1 MTPRTEVRGLAYQMV
16 KDIFPHLEGIVGAE
30 LAAHFENVD
39 GEAWYDAGP
48 YLKTIRYLIEHIS
61 PQVMV
66 LIGNQLIE
74 AFKGVI
80 RRRGINT
87 TRELAEAL
95 PELTKEIMRGEN
107 AGQWAAEEY
116 APGRAVIRE
125 TGLTANTDFGSGVIK
140 AGLELV
146 GAYNVRV
153 TVIDDRAAGAEANR
167 YLVEWIDPAEAT

>member
-1 MTPRTEVRGLAYQMV
+1 MV
-16 KDIFPHLEGIVGAE
+16 KEVFPHLEGIVGAE

-39 GEAWYDAGP
+39 GEAWYEAGP
-48 YLKTIRYLIEHIS
+48 YLKTIRYLIGRIS

-66 LIGNQLIE
+66 LIGNQMIE
-74 AFKGVI
+74 VFKATI
-80 RRRGINT
+80 FRRGIST
-87 TRELAEAL
+87 TRELAESL
-95 PELTKEIMRGEN
+95 PELTREVMRGEE
-107 AGQWAAEEY
+107 AGRWLAEEY

-167 YLVEWIDPAEAT
+167 YLVEWIEPEAA